1 MSKLKFVLC
10 FALIVVIISVQA
22 SAMGITPG
30 RTTLKYEPGAE
41 QTVGFKIINSEK
53 EDFQAVILVQGE
65 LNASIALS
73 EVSFDMTA
81 GEAERAVSYTFKA
94 PPSLTPGTRSAE
106 IVVMK
111 LPKKSGS
118 GATFVGAAVGVVTQ
132 LHVLVPCLASMQILI

>member
-53 EDFQAVILVQGE
+53 EDFQAVILVQGW
-65 LNASIALS
+65 
-73 EVSFDMTA
+73 
-81 GEAERAVSYTFKA
+81 AEREHCAF
-94 PPSLTPGTRSAE
+94 
-106 IVVMK
+106 
-111 LPKKSGS
+111 
-118 GATFVGAAVGVVTQ
+118 
-132 LHVLVPCLASMQILI
+132 